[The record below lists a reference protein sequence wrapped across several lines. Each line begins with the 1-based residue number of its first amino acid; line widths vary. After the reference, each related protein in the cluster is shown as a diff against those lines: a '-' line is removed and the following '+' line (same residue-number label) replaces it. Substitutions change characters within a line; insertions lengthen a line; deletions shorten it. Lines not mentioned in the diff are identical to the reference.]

1 MASGMMCGKLP
12 YISIRGIAIM
22 RYILLGA
29 LLSGLLA
36 TLVVLPKASA
46 STPLSPDDVARL
58 RKVIRP
64 LPGEDPFETIP
75 WETNLW
81 EARVKAAAAGK
92 PILLWEMDGHPLGC
106 G

>member
-1 MASGMMCGKLP
+1 
-12 YISIRGIAIM
+12 M
-22 RYILLGA
+22 RRLFLFA
-29 LLSGLLA
+29 LAAVPLA
-36 TLVVLPKASA
+36 ATASA
-46 STPLSPDDVARL
+46 APPLTDADAAKL

-64 LPGEDPFETIP
+64 LDGEDPFATIP

-81 EARVKAAAAGK
+81 DARKKAAAAGK

>member
-1 MASGMMCGKLP
+1 M
-12 YISIRGIAIM
+12 RGAILTSLIAA
-22 RYILLGA
+22 GVA
-29 LLSGLLA
+29 LSSVPTA
-36 TLVVLPKASA
+36 AAP
-46 STPLSPDDVARL
+46 PLSDDDAAQL
-58 RKVIRP
+58 RMVIRP
-64 LPGEDPFETIP
+64 RVGEDPFDTIP

>member
-1 MASGMMCGKLP
+1 
-12 YISIRGIAIM
+12 M
-22 RYILLGA
+22 RTVVLGVLLGGIVA
-29 LLSGLLA
+29 AGLM
-36 TLVVLPKASA
+36 LPKTTA

-58 RKVIRP
+58 RKIIRP

>member
-1 MASGMMCGKLP
+1 
-12 YISIRGIAIM
+12 M
-22 RYILLGA
+22 RRLFLFVLVA
-29 LLSGLLA
+29 VPLVA
-36 TLVVLPKASA
+36 TASA
-46 STPLSPDDVARL
+46 APPLTDADAAKL

-64 LPGEDPFETIP
+64 LDGEDPFATIP

-81 EARVKAAAAGK
+81 DARVKAAAAGK